1 MLAAAAQLDGVR
13 VRLVG
18 APPRVSVPSNV
29 EVLGHVPDVAAAL
42 RGATLFVLPSWQEG
56 FGIVAAEALAAGLP
70 VVTTPSGGPEELV
83 RASGGGRILSGYDPD
98 ELAAAVEELLHDPS
112 GLAEMRRA
120 GRAYV
125 EREHSPARLRELLA
139 EVLE

>member
-1 MLAAAAQLDGVR
+1 
-13 VRLVG
+13 
-18 APPRVSVPSNV
+18 
-29 EVLGHVPDVAAAL
+29 DVAAAL

-83 RASGGGRILSGYDPD
+83 RESGGGRILSGYDPD

-120 GRAYV
+120 DRK
-125 EREHSPARLRELLA
+125 STRLNSSH
-139 EVLE
+139 VKISY